1 MVIASNSLP
10 FFCLSLGLSNIKSL
24 DSFFV
29 HLVTHFGQVPILH
42 NCCSFL
48 DPIIKLFVCGEVC
61 VVQAILILEVT
72 SCQ

>member
-10 FFCLSLGLSNIKSL
+10 SFCLSLGLSNIKSL

-29 HLVTHFGQVPILH
+29 HLVTHFGQVPIFH

-48 DPIIKLFVCGEVC
+48 DPIIKFVCGEVC
-61 VVQAILILEVT
+61 VVQTILIVEVN